1 MIESKILKIGKL
13 KDGRKYTSSNYFVKL
28 WNNFLK
34 IISNQSKYN
43 DSSVNELSLKE
54 KKYEI

>member
-13 KDGRKYTSSNYFVKL
+13 EEGRKYTSSNYFFKL

-43 DSSVNELSLKE
+43 DSSVNDL
-54 KKYEI
+54 